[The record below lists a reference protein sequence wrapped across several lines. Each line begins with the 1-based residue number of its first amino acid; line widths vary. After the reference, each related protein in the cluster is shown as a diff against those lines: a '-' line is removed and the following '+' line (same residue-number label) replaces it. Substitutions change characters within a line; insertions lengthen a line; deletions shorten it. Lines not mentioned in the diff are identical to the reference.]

1 MCHGAVTCCLSL
13 ASCGPVRSGPVRG
26 GHLRST
32 SFSLPRSSS
41 SFFFRVSVSLFRLAR
56 VSPFWSPWQAIFER
70 WRRPRQSTQEKERRK
85 KRKRRKWTERDRETE
100 RTVVVSGLVRVSSS
114 ARVMLP
120 RDSVYRPASPPLPL
134 RLHPAPSIL
143 LPPSSLHPAPSS
155 SSPHPPL
162 SSSILLPYSSSILL
176 FLTLLH
182 PPVHPPSSLHPPP
195 PTFIFSITGQTVCSQ
210 RKTVRNRRVAGS
222 ATYINK
228 VKQHVLSC
236 KVSLVSSVCLGIKWN
251 QFMEIFSLLIK
262 MSSPKLH
269 SAPLNMFFSQR
280 R

>member
-85 KRKRRKWTERDRETE
+85 KRKRRKWTERDGETE

-120 RDSVYRPASPPLPL
+120 RDSVYRPASPPSPSASILPPPSSSLPL
-134 RLHPAPSIL
+134 PSIL
-143 LPPSSLHPAPSS
+143 
-155 SSPHPPL
+155 
-162 SSSILLPYSSSILL
+162 
-176 FLTLLH
+176 
-182 PPVHPPSSLHPPP
+182 LHPPP
-195 PTFIFSITGQTVCSQ
+195 PPILLYLPPSFCLIPPP
-210 RKTVRNRRVAGS
+210 
-222 ATYINK
+222 
-228 VKQHVLSC
+228 
-236 KVSLVSSVCLGIKWN
+236 SS
-251 QFMEIFSLLIK
+251 S
-262 MSSPKLH
+262 SSPSSIHLFIHPPLSILLLLH
-269 SAPLNMFFSQR
+269 LFFP
-280 R
+280 